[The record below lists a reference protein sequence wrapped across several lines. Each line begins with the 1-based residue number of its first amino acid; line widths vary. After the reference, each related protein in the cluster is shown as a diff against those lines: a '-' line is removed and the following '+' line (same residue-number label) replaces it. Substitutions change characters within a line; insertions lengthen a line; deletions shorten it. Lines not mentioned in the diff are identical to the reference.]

1 MGNFCCKP
9 STFKRKS
16 EFNSDGSQENIVLQR
31 LVSIKPTESEI
42 VSNNEPSIEITN
54 SNPNVGENERLNTNH
69 FVSNVDSVQQSPQS
83 IQPTEPEIASNLEPS
98 NEIMNSNE
106 NIGENG
112 HLNTNF
118 SAPNIEQ
125 HTTTGD
131 LCDILKIQKF
141 SKSEG
146 PCLKDKLKPDQ
157 GPNKFGK
164 IHKNLNCLLG
174 NGRDQVLTIP
184 EIVEELM
191 PRNYPE
197 VVDFDGTGK
206 LVTFVPEWYLTKA
219 PKFADP
225 ARSSQLYAYS
235 EQMANEPLCPERKK
249 VFEDMK
255 KFYMGGERTHRG
267 ELPEKELYHALQAY
281 FDSKNESVAI
291 FHGIDI
297 LKMNLDRFKV
307 NEKDF
312 VILNATRR
320 CIIVVEVKKT
330 LGAGDSIEKSIEQ
343 LTEAKEDL
351 EAWFGT
357 EGLEHWTYVPMIYT
371 EKIQPDIDCYRCN
384 QHVMEGNVK
393 YQ

>member
-1 MGNFCCKP
+1 MSGKFYFYYKLQIYHARMFSKHTLNFVDRSNMGNLMTRCVCGKP
-9 STFKRKS
+9 
-16 EFNSDGSQENIVLQR
+16 EFEDQTNDKDSDSGQKNFVPDRPE
-31 LVSIKPTESEI
+31 SIQPTESEI
-42 VSNNEPSIEITN
+42 VSNHEISSELT
-54 SNPNVGENERLNTNH
+54 
-69 FVSNVDSVQQSPQS
+69 
-83 IQPTEPEIASNLEPS
+83 
-98 NEIMNSNE
+98 NSNE
-106 NIGENG
+106 NICGQDR
-112 HLNTNF
+112 LNTDF
-118 SAPNIEQ
+118 SVQIEDSCNVEE
-125 HTTTGD
+125 HKNTGD
-131 LCDILKIQKF
+131 LCDILKIQNF

-146 PCLKDKLKPDQ
+146 QSLKDKLQPDQ
-157 GPNKFGK
+157 GSNKFGK

-184 EIVEELM
+184 EIVEELL

-197 VVDFDGTGK
+197 VVDFDDTKK

-219 PKFADP
+219 PKFIDP
-225 ARSSQLYAYS
+225 SRGPQLQEYS
-235 EQMANEPLCPERKK
+235 EQMANELLCPERKK

-255 KFYMGGERTHRG
+255 KFHLGGQRTHRG
-267 ELPEKELYHALQAY
+267 ELPERELYHALQAY
-281 FDSKNESVAI
+281 FDSKNESVAV

-320 CIIVVEVKKT
+320 SIIVIEVKRT

-343 LTEAKEDL
+343 LSEAKEDL

-357 EGLEHWTYVPMIYT
+357 EGLEHWTYIPMIYT
-371 EKIQPDIDCYRCN
+371 EKIEPVIDCDRCN

-393 YQ
+393 

>member
-1 MGNFCCKP
+1 MGNLCCKP
-9 STFKRKS
+9 STRKRKS
-16 EFNSDGSQENIVLQR
+16 ELNSDSGQENIVLQR
-31 LVSIKPTESEI
+31 PV
-42 VSNNEPSIEITN
+42 
-54 SNPNVGENERLNTNH
+54 
-69 FVSNVDSVQQSPQS
+69 S
-83 IQPTEPEIASNLEPS
+83 IQPAEPEIASNLEPS
-98 NEIMNSNE
+98 NEITNSNENVGENERLNTDHFVSNVDSVQKSPQSVQLTEPEIVSNNEPISNE
-106 NIGENG
+106 NIGEIE
-112 HLNTNF
+112 HSNTDF
-118 SAPNIEQ
+118 SAPNVDSYDVEQ
-125 HTTTGD
+125 HSNTGD
-131 LCDILKIQKF
+131 LCDVLKIQKF
-141 SKSEG
+141 NKSEG

-219 PKFADP
+219 PKLADP
-225 ARSSQLYAYS
+225 ARGPQLHAYS
-235 EQMANEPLCPERKK
+235 EQMANEQVCPERKK

-255 KFYMGGERTHRG
+255 KFYMGGRRTHRG

-343 LTEAKEDL
+343 LTEAKVDL